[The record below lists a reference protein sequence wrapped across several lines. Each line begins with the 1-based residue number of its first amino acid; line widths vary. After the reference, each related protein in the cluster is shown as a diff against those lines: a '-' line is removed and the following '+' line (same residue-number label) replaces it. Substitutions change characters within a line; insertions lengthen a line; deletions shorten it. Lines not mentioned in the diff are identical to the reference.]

1 MIKSN
6 KICCPVCA
14 MADMSCPSKYNFE
27 GVNYFFC
34 SSQCMNRF
42 KAHPHLY
49 VGTPQLGKSVK
60 QRHEVVLKKRR
71 IYLNEKIDD
80 ALEKALVESLQA
92 LMGVKEVSFNMQE
105 LFVSYDLLE
114 VSLDVIEKNIEAS
127 AAKLRKTLLDTIK
140 RELIHYSED
149 CELENLAHLS
159 KDGGCH

>member
-1 MIKSN
+1 
-6 KICCPVCA
+6 
-14 MADMSCPSKYNFE
+14 MADMSCPLNYNFE